1 MSRPVCLVSGSSSG
15 IGAATVA
22 EFAAHG
28 CDIALNY
35 NSGRERAEA
44 IALELRRQ
52 HGVEVLTIG
61 ADLAQREAPFHLV
74 DQTFAHFGRLDVAI
88 SNSGVSN
95 LLRDAR
101 GKVVR
106 YRFHETPID
115 HLDQEMERVLSLN
128 LLGAYR
134 LAQRSLKLM
143 IDQAQRELDAGAQP
157 AHRSILFI
165 SSISDVAP
173 DSTRIPYGVSKAG
186 LNHVVAGAAFEGG
199 AYGITVNALRPGV
212 VDTPITTR
220 PSGIANE
227 ETGKEYTV
235 AEIYDLMALGGS
247 QPIRRIGKP
256 EEIAAAAYAFT
267 HLPYMTGQLIAVDG
281 GFTLINGFPNREL
294 FFQEGLRRRRQ
305 GQR

>member
-22 EFAAHG
+22 EFAAQG

-44 IALELRRQ
+44 IAQELRRQ
-52 HGVEVLTIG
+52 HGVEVLTLA
-61 ADLAQREAPFHLV
+61 ADLAQRDAPFQLV
-74 DQTFAHFGRLDVAI
+74 DQTIAHYGRLDVAI

-101 GKVVR
+101 GQVVR
-106 YRFHETPID
+106 YRFHETPVD
-115 HLDQEMERVLSLN
+115 HLDREMERVLSLN

-134 LAQRSLKLM
+134 LAQRSLKHML
-143 IDQAQRELDAGAQP
+143 DLAQAEMQAGAQP

-186 LNHVVAGAAFEGG
+186 LSHVVLGAAFEGG
-199 AYGITVNALRPGV
+199 PYNITVNALRPGV

-220 PSGIANE
+220 PSGITNE

-247 QPIRRIGKP
+247 QPIQRIGKP

-294 FFQEGLRRRRQ
+294 FFQEGLRRRRK